1 MIKTL
6 EKYLIWL
13 FLKKIFII
21 SLIFLTLIFTLTI
34 FEEISFLK
42 NVDSRFFLPFL
53 MTLLTSPSVL
63 FEIFPFI
70 FLLATQ
76 FFFLELINKKELEA
90 IKLNGLNNLK
100 LIRVLFFSSFLLGLL
115 LLAFYYNFS
124 AKLKFV
130 YLDIKNNYS
139 TDNKYL
145 AVVTENG
152 LWIKDESEKLIYIV
166 SAEKIELDDLKNVV
180 ISIFD
185 KKFDL
190 VKIIQSPKVNI
201 YDYKWIIY
209 NPLVSIGNQTTQ
221 MSENIYIDTHFN
233 REKINSLFS
242 NLTALNIFELINLK
256 NDYKELGYST
266 NEVDLH
272 LHKLFSLPFYLSIM
286 TVFSSLIMLNI
297 KRNRSL
303 IFHII
308 LGVLLSVFIYYLYYL
323 FNLFGENGKIPFL
336 ITVWLPLLVLLI
348 FILIGMVKIN
358 EK

>member
-42 NVDSRFFLPFL
+42 NVDTHFLTSFL
-53 MTLLTSPSVL
+53 MTSLTSPATL

-100 LIRVLFFSSFLLGLL
+100 LIRILFFSSFLLGLL
-115 LLAFYYNFS
+115 MVSLYYNFS

-130 YLDIKNNYS
+130 YLDLKNNYS
-139 TDNKYL
+139 SDNRYL

-152 LWIKDESEKLIYIV
+152 LWIKDESEKFIYIT
-166 SAEKIELDDLKNVV
+166 SAERIEIDDLKNVV
-180 ISIFD
+180 ISVFD
-185 KKFDL
+185 KDFDL
-190 VKIIQSPKVNI
+190 VKIIQSPNVNI
-201 YDYKWIIY
+201 KNYKWVVY
-209 NPLVSIGNQTTQ
+209 NPLVSIDNDTTQ
-221 MSENIYIDTHFN
+221 IAENIYINTHFN
-233 REKINSLFS
+233 KEKINSLFS
-242 NLTALNIFELINLK
+242 NLTSLNLLELIYLK

-272 LHKLFSLPFYLSIM
+272 LHKLFSLPFYLAIM
-286 TVFSSLIMLNI
+286 TVFSAIIMLNI

-336 ITVWLPLLVLLI
+336 ITVWLPLLILVI

>member
-42 NVDSRFFLPFL
+42 NVDTHFLTSFL
-53 MTLLTSPSVL
+53 MTSLTSPATL

-100 LIRVLFFSSFLLGLL
+100 LIRILFFSSFLLGLL
-115 LLAFYYNFS
+115 IVSLYYNFS

-130 YLDIKNNYS
+130 YLDLKNNYS
-139 TDNKYL
+139 SDNRYL

-152 LWIKDESEKLIYIV
+152 LWIKDESEKFIYIT
-166 SAEKIELDDLKNVV
+166 SAERIEIDDLKNVV
-180 ISIFD
+180 ISVFD
-185 KKFDL
+185 KNFDL
-190 VKIIQSPKVNI
+190 VKIIQSPNVNI
-201 YDYKWIIY
+201 NNYKWVVY
-209 NPLVSIGNQTTQ
+209 NPLVSIDNETTQ
-221 MSENIYIDTHFN
+221 MAEDIYINTHFN
-233 REKINSLFS
+233 KEKINSLFS
-242 NLTALNIFELINLK
+242 NLTSLNLLELIYLK

-272 LHKLFSLPFYLSIM
+272 LHKLFSLPFYLAIM
-286 TVFSSLIMLNI
+286 TVFSAIIMLNI

-336 ITVWLPLLVLLI
+336 ITVWLPLLILVI

>member
-42 NVDSRFFLPFL
+42 NVDTHFLTPFL
-53 MTLLTSPSVL
+53 MTSLTSPATL

-100 LIRVLFFSSFLLGLL
+100 LVRILFFSSFLLGLL
-115 LLAFYYNFS
+115 MVSLYYNFS

-130 YLDIKNNYS
+130 YLDLKNNYS
-139 TDNKYL
+139 SDNRYL

-152 LWIKDESEKLIYIV
+152 LWIKDESEKFIYIT
-166 SAEKIELDDLKNVV
+166 SAERIEIDDLKNVV
-180 ISIFD
+180 ISVFD
-185 KKFDL
+185 KDFDL
-190 VKIIQSPKVNI
+190 VKIIQSPNVNI
-201 YDYKWIIY
+201 KNYKWVVY
-209 NPLVSIGNQTTQ
+209 NPLVSIDNDTTQ
-221 MSENIYIDTHFN
+221 IAENIYINTHFN
-233 REKINSLFS
+233 IEKINSLFS
-242 NLTALNIFELINLK
+242 NLTSLNLLELIYLK

-272 LHKLFSLPFYLSIM
+272 LHKLFSLPFYLAIM
-286 TVFSSLIMLNI
+286 TVFSAIIMLNI

-336 ITVWLPLLVLLI
+336 ITVWLPLLILVI

>member
-42 NVDSRFFLPFL
+42 NVDTHFLTPFL
-53 MTLLTSPSVL
+53 MTSLTSPATL

-100 LIRVLFFSSFLLGLL
+100 LIRILFFSSFLLGLL
-115 LLAFYYNFS
+115 MVSLYYNFS

-130 YLDIKNNYS
+130 YLDLKNNYS
-139 TDNKYL
+139 SDNRYL

-152 LWIKDESEKLIYIV
+152 LWIKDESEKFIYIT
-166 SAEKIELDDLKNVV
+166 SAERIEIDDLKNVV
-180 ISIFD
+180 ISVFD
-185 KKFDL
+185 KDFDL
-190 VKIIQSPKVNI
+190 VKIIQSPNVNI
-201 YDYKWIIY
+201 KNYKWVVY
-209 NPLVSIGNQTTQ
+209 NPLVSIDNDTTQ
-221 MSENIYIDTHFN
+221 IAENIYINTHFN
-233 REKINSLFS
+233 KEKINSLFS
-242 NLTALNIFELINLK
+242 NLTSLNLLELIYLK

-272 LHKLFSLPFYLSIM
+272 LHKLFSLPFYLAIM
-286 TVFSSLIMLNI
+286 TVFSAIIMLNI

-336 ITVWLPLLVLLI
+336 ITVWLPLLILVI

>member
-1 MIKTL
+1 
-6 EKYLIWL
+6 
-13 FLKKIFII
+13 
-21 SLIFLTLIFTLTI
+21 
-34 FEEISFLK
+34 
-42 NVDSRFFLPFL
+42 
-53 MTLLTSPSVL
+53 MTSLTSPATL

-100 LIRVLFFSSFLLGLL
+100 LVRILFFSSFLLGLL
-115 LLAFYYNFS
+115 MVSLYYNFS

-130 YLDIKNNYS
+130 YLDLKNNYS
-139 TDNKYL
+139 SDNRYL

-152 LWIKDESEKLIYIV
+152 LWIKDESEKFIYIT
-166 SAEKIELDDLKNVV
+166 SAERIEIDDLKNVV
-180 ISIFD
+180 ISVFD
-185 KKFDL
+185 KDFDL
-190 VKIIQSPKVNI
+190 VKIIQSPNVNI
-201 YDYKWIIY
+201 KNYKWVVY
-209 NPLVSIGNQTTQ
+209 NPLVSIDNDTTQ
-221 MSENIYIDTHFN
+221 IAENIYINTHFN
-233 REKINSLFS
+233 KEKINSLFS
-242 NLTALNIFELINLK
+242 NLTSLNLLELIYLK

-272 LHKLFSLPFYLSIM
+272 LHKLFSLPFYLAIM
-286 TVFSSLIMLNI
+286 TVFSAIIMLNI

-336 ITVWLPLLVLLI
+336 ITVWLPLLILVI

>member
-115 LLAFYYNFS
+115 LVAFYYNFS

-166 SAEKIELDDLKNVV
+166 SAEKIEIDDLKNVV

-221 MSENIYIDTHFN
+221 MSENIYIDTP
-233 REKINSLFS
+233 L
-242 NLTALNIFELINLK
+242 
-256 NDYKELGYST
+256 
-266 NEVDLH
+266 
-272 LHKLFSLPFYLSIM
+272 
-286 TVFSSLIMLNI
+286 VFQ
-297 KRNRSL
+297 
-303 IFHII
+303 
-308 LGVLLSVFIYYLYYL
+308 V
-323 FNLFGENGKIPFL
+323 
-336 ITVWLPLLVLLI
+336 
-348 FILIGMVKIN
+348 
-358 EK
+358 

>member
-42 NVDSRFFLPFL
+42 NVDTHFLTPFL
-53 MTLLTSPSVL
+53 MTSLTSPATL

-100 LIRVLFFSSFLLGLL
+100 LVRILFFSSFLLGLL
-115 LLAFYYNFS
+115 MVSLYYNFS

-130 YLDIKNNYS
+130 YLDLKNNYS
-139 TDNKYL
+139 SDNRYL

-152 LWIKDESEKLIYIV
+152 LWIKDESEKFIYIT
-166 SAEKIELDDLKNVV
+166 SAERIEIDDLKNVV
-180 ISIFD
+180 ISVFD
-185 KKFDL
+185 KDFDL
-190 VKIIQSPKVNI
+190 VKIIQSPNVNI
-201 YDYKWIIY
+201 KNYKWVVY
-209 NPLVSIGNQTTQ
+209 NPLVSIDNDTTQ
-221 MSENIYIDTHFN
+221 IAENIYINTHFN
-233 REKINSLFS
+233 KEKINSLFS
-242 NLTALNIFELINLK
+242 NLTSLNLLELIYLK

-272 LHKLFSLPFYLSIM
+272 LHKLFSLPFYLAIM
-286 TVFSSLIMLNI
+286 TVFSAIIMLNI

-336 ITVWLPLLVLLI
+336 ITVWLPLLILVI

>member
-42 NVDSRFFLPFL
+42 NVDTHFLTPFL
-53 MTLLTSPSVL
+53 MTSLTSPATL

-100 LIRVLFFSSFLLGLL
+100 LVRILFFSSFLLGLL
-115 LLAFYYNFS
+115 MVSLYYNFS

-130 YLDIKNNYS
+130 YLDLKNNYS
-139 TDNKYL
+139 SDNRYL

-152 LWIKDESEKLIYIV
+152 LWIKDESEKFIYIT
-166 SAEKIELDDLKNVV
+166 SAERIEIDDLKNVV
-180 ISIFD
+180 ISVFD
-185 KKFDL
+185 KDFDL
-190 VKIIQSPKVNI
+190 VKIIQSPNVNI
-201 YDYKWIIY
+201 KNYKWVVY
-209 NPLVSIGNQTTQ
+209 NPLVSIDNETTQ
-221 MSENIYIDTHFN
+221 MAEDIYINTHFN
-233 REKINSLFS
+233 KEKINSLFS
-242 NLTALNIFELINLK
+242 NLTSLNLLELIYLK

-272 LHKLFSLPFYLSIM
+272 LHKLFSLPFYLAIM
-286 TVFSSLIMLNI
+286 TVFSAIIMLNI

-336 ITVWLPLLVLLI
+336 ITVWLPLLILVI

>member
-21 SLIFLTLIFTLTI
+21 SFIFLTLIFILTI

-42 NVDSRFFLPFL
+42 NVNSHFLAPFL
-53 MTLLTSPSVL
+53 MTLLTVPATL

-70 FLLATQ
+70 FLLAAQ
-76 FFFLELINKKELEA
+76 FFFLELIKKKELEV
-90 IKLNGLNNLK
+90 IKLSGLNNFK
-100 LIRVLFFSSFLLGLL
+100 LIKILFFSSFLLGLL
-115 LLAFYYNFS
+115 LVVFYYNFS

-139 TDNKYL
+139 SDNKYL

-152 LWIKDESEKLIYIV
+152 LWIKDESEKFIYII
-166 SAEKIELDDLKNVV
+166 SAEGIEKDDLKNVV
-180 ISIFD
+180 ITVFD
-185 KKFDL
+185 KQFDL
-190 VKIIQSPKVNI
+190 VKIIQSPNVNI
-201 YDYKWIIY
+201 YNYEWIVY
-209 NPLVSIGNQTTQ
+209 DPLISIGNQSTQ
-221 MSENIYIDTHFN
+221 MSENSYVYTHFN

-242 NLTALNIFELINLK
+242 NLTALNLLELIYLK

-272 LHKLFSLPFYLSIM
+272 LHKLFSLPFYLAIM
-286 TVFSSLIMLNI
+286 TVFSSIIMLNI
-297 KRNRSL
+297 KRNKSL
-303 IFHII
+303 IFQII

-336 ITVWLPLLVLLI
+336 ITVWLPLLILII
-348 FILIGMVKIN
+348 FIIIGMIKIN

>member
-42 NVDSRFFLPFL
+42 NVDTHFLTSFL
-53 MTLLTSPSVL
+53 MTSLTSPATL

-100 LIRVLFFSSFLLGLL
+100 LVRILFFSSFLLGLL
-115 LLAFYYNFS
+115 MVSLYYNFS

-130 YLDIKNNYS
+130 YLDLKNNYS
-139 TDNKYL
+139 SDNRYL

-152 LWIKDESEKLIYIV
+152 LWIKDESEKFIYIT
-166 SAEKIELDDLKNVV
+166 SAERIEIDDLKNVV
-180 ISIFD
+180 ISVFD
-185 KKFDL
+185 KNFDL
-190 VKIIQSPKVNI
+190 VKIIQSPNVNI
-201 YDYKWIIY
+201 NNYKWVVY
-209 NPLVSIGNQTTQ
+209 NPLVSIDNETTQ
-221 MSENIYIDTHFN
+221 MAEDIYINTHFN
-233 REKINSLFS
+233 KEKINSLFS
-242 NLTALNIFELINLK
+242 NLTSLNLLELIYLK

-272 LHKLFSLPFYLSIM
+272 LHKLFSLPFYLAIM
-286 TVFSSLIMLNI
+286 TVFSAIIMLNI

-336 ITVWLPLLVLLI
+336 ITVWLPLLILVI